1 MNGRWTSFVVD
12 ANNQLHSAPGS
23 AGYCPPPGDTQ
34 WTSGL
39 TAGNHCVQLTLEDG
53 GPNDADGLVN
63 ASIVDPG
70 AVSVSTADERQEDD
84 GNGVIGG
91 VSLLALWVLRRYRRR
106 EPAKTHHEHERL
118 GSRANNNAWLNPA
131 LSCSG

>member
-70 AVSVSTADERQEDD
+70 AVSVSTADDRQEDD
-84 GNGVIGG
+84 GNGAIGG
-91 VSLLALWVLRRYRRR
+91 VSLLALWALAAIVAVSQPRHITNMNGWVR
-106 EPAKTHHEHERL
+106 ELTTTP
-118 GSRANNNAWLNPA
+118 G
-131 LSCSG
+131 